1 MHLSLPSLCAIH
13 LLIGNVL
20 GHQKGEDLGL
30 ALGLGDPATVA
41 LGLGPGTGADTHLA
55 LDLKKDGIEKKRG
68 NGGRK
73 ASLRSSQKLQVV
85 NSEPVFI
92 LFIVFC
98 FCFFPPSWV

>member
-1 MHLSLPSLCAIH
+1 MCPRAESRDPGQHP
-13 LLIGNVL
+13 

-73 ASLRSSQKLQVV
+73 ASLRSSQKLQVFV
-85 NSEPVFI
+85 VPHCGWDNWTKGLLSRMLPV
-92 LFIVFC
+92 
-98 FCFFPPSWV
+98 S

>member
-30 ALGLGDPATVA
+30 ALGLGDPA
-41 LGLGPGTGADTHLA
+41 TGADTHLA

-98 FCFFPPSWV
+98 FCFFPPFWV